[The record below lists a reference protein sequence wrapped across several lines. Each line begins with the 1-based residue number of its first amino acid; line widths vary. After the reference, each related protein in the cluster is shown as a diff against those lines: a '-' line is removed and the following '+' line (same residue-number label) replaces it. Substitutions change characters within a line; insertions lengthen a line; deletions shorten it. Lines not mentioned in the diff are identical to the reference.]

1 MYLSFLDYWSWNNNI
16 ILLYNQTKKPKTRRM
31 NDMEK
36 LLDVVFQFIDKD
48 ENVKIEPL
56 GKGHINDSYRVGT
69 ADKEYVLQRINHNI
83 FKNVHELQ
91 NNIHRVTSHIRA
103 KLIEKG
109 VTDVERRVITLI
121 PTHEGALYYKDN
133 NGDYWRLM
141 IFIKDSKSYEEITPD
156 LAYRAGMAF
165 GEFQKTL
172 EDIGGEPLFETIPN
186 FHNMENRLEAF
197 REAVK
202 ANSAGRL
209 DEVADLVK
217 EIEDRAEEMC
227 KAERLHR
234 EGKLPKRINHCDT
247 KVNNVLFDNDDQVIC
262 VVDLDTVM
270 PGFVLSDFGDFIR
283 TGANTG
289 AEDDKNLDNVSVN
302 LDIFEAYAKGY
313 LKHAASFLTDTEIE
327 NLPYGAKLLTYMQTV
342 RFFTDYLNG
351 DTYYKI
357 AYPEHN
363 LVRTKAQ
370 FKLLQSIEENYG
382 KMQQIVKDAS
392 RK

>member
-1 MYLSFLDYWSWNNNI
+1 
-16 ILLYNQTKKPKTRRM
+16 M

-36 LLDVVFQFIDKD
+36 LKDIVSQFIDKD
-48 ENVKIEPL
+48 ENVKVEPL
-56 GKGHINDSYRVGT
+56 GKGHINDSYRVG
-69 ADKEYVLQRINHNI
+69 ANEKEYVLQRINHNI

-91 NNIHRVTSHIRA
+91 DNIYRVTNHIRV

-121 PTHEGALYYKDN
+121 PTHNGALYYKDI

-141 IFIKDSKSYEEITPD
+141 IFIKDSKSYEEINPN

-165 GEFQKTL
+165 GEFQKAL
-172 EDIGGEPLFETIPN
+172 EDIQGEPLFETIPN

-197 REAVK
+197 RESVK
-202 ANSAGRL
+202 ANKAGRL

-217 EIEDRAEEMC
+217 EIEDRADEMC
-227 KAERLHR
+227 KAERMHR
-234 EGKLPKRINHCDT
+234 EGKLAKRINHCDT

-289 AEDDKNLDNVSVN
+289 AEDDKDLDNVSVD

-327 NLPYGAKLLTYMQTV
+327 NLAYGAKLLTYMQTV
-342 RFFTDYLNG
+342 RFFTDYIDG

-357 AYPEHN
+357 VYPEHN

-370 FKLLQSIEENYG
+370 FKLLQSLEENYE
-382 KMQQIVKDAS
+382 KMQQIVKNAS
-392 RK
+392 QK